1 MTTSDSP
8 AEGTYHLQLKKATGN
23 ASRTVD
29 LSGRSGVHL
38 TFWAKA
44 SGFGGNHTAAA
55 KVSSDGTNFTTVQT
69 WTSAGDDGIYRSY
82 DIDLSSYSMTS
93 GFVIAFDANMGGNNA
108 VFHVDDIE
116 VVD

>member
-8 AEGTYHLQLKKATGN
+8 AEGAYHLELKKGAGY
-23 ASRTVD
+23 ASRVVN

-44 SGFGGNHTAAA
+44 SSFGGNHTAAA
-55 KVSSDGTNFTTVQT
+55 KISSDGSTFTTVQS
-69 WTSAGDDGIYRSY
+69 WTSANDDDIYRSY

-93 GFVIAFDANMGGNNA
+93 GFVIAFDADMGGNNA
-108 VFHVDDIE
+108 VLYIDDIE